1 MQSFYPSPP
10 RHRWQLT
17 LLAALVLLLHGMV
30 LQGVRWDAP
39 PPDNGLRS
47 WQVQIPPSVAVTAQ
61 PATDAP
67 APAVAKAAIA
77 NAPVV
82 KEPEP
87 AAAPP
92 AESATVVANA
102 PAPAP
107 APEPEPEPLLEP
119 QPDVA
124 AAPEPANPP
133 QAAPTVQTNYRWP
146 APAKLVFDF
155 VGETKGIRFSADG
168 DMLWQHDGQQY
179 QLRQEV
185 RHLLLGSRSQTS
197 IGQLT
202 EQGLQPSRFG
212 DKFKQEVAAH
222 FERSKGVVS
231 FSANTPSQ
239 PLQEGAQDRLSLFFQ
254 LAALMEGNPEM
265 RQPGHRVQ
273 LQVASARSA
282 EVWAFAVDKRET
294 LKLPIGL
301 LPSLKLVRLPV
312 QQYDQTVEIW
322 LSPGHAHLPVRVR
335 VVQTNGDVLEQFLRK
350 LEKP

>member
-1 MQSFYPSPP
+1 
-10 RHRWQLT
+10 
-17 LLAALVLLLHGMV
+17 
-30 LQGVRWDAP
+30 
-39 PPDNGLRS
+39 
-47 WQVQIPPSVAVTAQ
+47 
-61 PATDAP
+61 
-67 APAVAKAAIA
+67 
-77 NAPVV
+77 
-82 KEPEP
+82 
-87 AAAPP
+87 
-92 AESATVVANA
+92 
-102 PAPAP
+102 
-107 APEPEPEPLLEP
+107 
-119 QPDVA
+119 
-124 AAPEPANPP
+124 
-133 QAAPTVQTNYRWP
+133 
-146 APAKLVFDF
+146 
-155 VGETKGIRFSADG
+155 
-168 DMLWQHDGQQY
+168 MLWQHDGQQY

-265 RQPGHRVQ
+265 RQPGHRLQ